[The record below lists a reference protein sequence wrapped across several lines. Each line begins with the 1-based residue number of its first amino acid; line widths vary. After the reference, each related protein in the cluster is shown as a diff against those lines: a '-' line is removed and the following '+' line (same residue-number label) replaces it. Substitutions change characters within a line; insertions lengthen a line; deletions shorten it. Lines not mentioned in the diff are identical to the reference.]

1 MILILREKVT
11 PEQLREML
19 EIYSAEGYIKLAVD
33 IEQGIAV
40 GGAEM
45 HYECEE
51 VLLGEEG
58 SKQRSVWGAGWF
70 WQTKEVRYDSYI
82 NIRPPY
88 NRNNE
93 IQDPVLRERIREI
106 VLSLFDGV
114 EP

>member
-1 MILILREKVT
+1 MILIIRKKAT

-19 EIYSAEGYIKLAVD
+19 ERYPAEGYIKLAVD

-51 VLLGEEG
+51 VLLEEG
-58 SKQRSVWGAGWF
+58 SKQRDVWGAGWL
-70 WQTKEVRYDSYI
+70 WQTREVKFDSYI
-82 NIRPPY
+82 NIRPPH
-88 NRNNE
+88 NRSNE
-93 IQDPVLRERIREI
+93 VQDPELRERIREI